1 MTEQR
6 KTRGLSRPPKQPP
19 GTADSFIEGATTA
32 QEQQPKRARKEPV
45 HTFNLRLPVSEFEH
59 LQAWAEAVSPRDS
72 VHALVLKAVREKLQ
86 RLDDGTDTK

>member
-19 GTADSFIEGATTA
+19 AGAESFIEGAATA
-32 QEQQPKRARKEPV
+32 QEKPQRARKEPV
-45 HTFNLRLPVSEFEH
+45 HTFNLRVPISEFEH

-86 RLDDGTDTK
+86 RLDDGTDTE